1 MSSMKDRI
9 RSVLEQVERSAER
22 CGRDPR
28 EIRIVAVSKTH
39 PPQLIREAYEAGLR
53 VFGEN
58 RVQEAEAKI
67 TELRDLDLEWHLVGH
82 LQTNKVKKA
91 VQLFDWIHS
100 IDSPKR
106 IAELERESAKT
117 DRIVEVLLQLNI
129 SGEETKSGG
138 REEDL
143 EALIAALRDAPRVRC
158 RGLMTIPPFEEDPER
173 TRPYFRRL
181 REIGERYREH
191 WLAPGVKL
199 ELSMGMSHDFA
210 VAIEEGATLVRIGTA
225 IFGSRE

>member
-1 MSSMKDRI
+1 TD
-9 RSVLEQVERSAER
+9 
-22 CGRDPR
+22 
-28 EIRIVAVSKTH
+28 
-39 PPQLIREAYEAGLR
+39 
-53 VFGEN
+53 
-58 RVQEAEAKI
+58 
-67 TELRDLDLEWHLVGH
+67 LRDLDLEWHLVGH

-181 REIGERYREH
+181 REIGEQYREH